1 MLWNLGFNIVVPTL
15 ILLFAGD
22 QLGWPPW
29 LVLVVALL
37 GPLGYGI
44 YELVTARK
52 VNHVSVLG
60 LVSVLATGGIGL
72 LRIDAGWVA
81 IKEAAL
87 PLVLGSVVLG
97 STFTRWPVVKTFLFD
112 AEVLDVP
119 RIEAAILEK
128 GAEVDLERLMR
139 VATFWI
145 AGSFVLSAVLN
156 YVLASYLVRSES
168 GTAEFNAEIGQLTA
182 WSFPVIV
189 VPSMAITL
197 GVMAWLLKG
206 LQRITGLDLDDLVG
220 DGRDD
225 DAGAGDDD
233 DGEDLG
239 DREDLGD
246 GEDLGEH
253 AAEPDRP

>member
-22 QLGWPPW
+22 QLGWEPW

-37 GPLGYGI
+37 GPLGYGT
-44 YELVTARK
+44 YELVAARK

-87 PLVLGSVVLG
+87 PLVLGAVVLG
-97 STFTRWPVVKTFLFD
+97 STFTRWPVVKTFMFD
-112 AEVLDVP
+112 ADVLDVA
-119 RIEAAILEK
+119 RIESAV
-128 GAEVDLERLMR
+128 AERQAEDDLERLMR
-139 VATFWI
+139 IATGWI
-145 AGSFVLSAVLN
+145 AASFVVSAVLN
-156 YVLASYLVRSES
+156 YGLASYLVRSES
-168 GTAEFNAEIGQLTA
+168 GTAAFNTEIGQLTA

-197 GVMAWLLKG
+197 AVMAWLLKG
-206 LQRITGLDLDDLVG
+206 LQRVTGLDLDDIVG
-220 DGRDD
+220 DAKDD
-225 DAGAGDDD
+225 EAADESDEDD
-233 DGEDLG
+233 ED
-239 DREDLGD
+239 
-246 GEDLGEH
+246 
-253 AAEPDRP
+253 